1 MDDNRW
7 TITISIPKPS
17 SRISLATLLV
27 ITVVGG
33 MFLGL
38 AGRRLL
44 GTDRKVGKELEVEI
58 ENVLKKVTWVESA
71 FVSVAGEDAAGKKA
85 VASVRAKSGKAMSKK
100 QRVVVWKVVSR
111 HGRIDRDGV
120 AVFDLNS
127 GRTWSKNN

>member
-1 MDDNRW
+1 
-7 TITISIPKPS
+7 
-17 SRISLATLLV
+17 
-27 ITVVGG
+27 